1 MIYLDVAGS
10 AVLIQA
16 PEDITS
22 LDELDLPD
30 GVELTEI
37 GNSAFKGCIDLIL
50 AELPETVTKVGRN
63 AFSQCEK
70 LEGVI
75 SYAPDYIYIGQDA
88 FVGLRYMAFNTGYLD
103 LEDPL
108 MARDTLTYVTSA
120 CLLDETAARYAI
132 GCGDAIVLGD
142 TEETRPLVFGLD
154 GDDTYLLNG
163 TTDFSGEIQAPE
175 GRVITYV
182 IRGALQDCQ
191 GEFTLPAEVAEHI
204 RAIQS
209 AAFKNSG
216 LTGTVEFSDDLFQIG
231 SDAFIGCVDLTEV
244 KFSNPASDLGDADPG
259 LSVDPYAFART
270 GLTEIEFPEDLR
282 SVGYSAFEDTDMQSI
297 TFTGEN
303 VPLLT
308 YPGRGTFYS
317 FGVETEGL
325 VQLEGAAAE
334 NEDAYVDV
342 WKYSIQGYE
351 SDDEIESN
359 IYYTVLNAAVSEW
372 MDAAGD
378 FPVDED

>member
-1 MIYLDVAGS
+1 MPAYKVEICGVNTAKLPILKETEKEALFARIQQGDQEAREMYIKGNLRL
-10 AVLIQA
+10 VL
-16 PEDITS
+16 S
-22 LDELDLPD
+22 
-30 GVELTEI
+30 
-37 GNSAFKGCIDLIL
+37 
-50 AELPETVTKVGRN
+50 
-63 AFSQCEK
+63 
-70 LEGVI
+70 VI
-75 SYAPDYIYIGQDA
+75 K
-88 FVGLRYMAFNTGYLD
+88 R
-103 LEDPL
+103 
-108 MARDTLTYVTSA
+108 
-120 CLLDETAARYAI
+120 
-132 GCGDAIVLGD
+132 
-142 TEETRPLVFGLD
+142 
-154 GDDTYLLNG
+154 
-163 TTDFSGEIQAPE
+163 FSGSHEN
-175 GRVITYV
+175 
-182 IRGALQDCQ
+182 L
-191 GEFTLPAEVAEHI
+191 
-204 RAIQS
+204 
-209 AAFKNSG
+209 
-216 LTGTVEFSDDLFQIG
+216 DDLFQIG

-244 KFSNPASDLGDADPG
+244 KFSNHASDLGDADPG

-378 FPVDED
+378 FPVDEDWNYLPEFLEYIDDCTPYTIENIKFTGEERVYTLLGKEVPDHPDRLEKPDINEYVDAWRDRIEEEKNEKE

>member
-1 MIYLDVAGS
+1 M
-10 AVLIQA
+10 
-16 PEDITS
+16 
-22 LDELDLPD
+22 
-30 GVELTEI
+30 
-37 GNSAFKGCIDLIL
+37 
-50 AELPETVTKVGRN
+50 
-63 AFSQCEK
+63 
-70 LEGVI
+70 
-75 SYAPDYIYIGQDA
+75 
-88 FVGLRYMAFNTGYLD
+88 
-103 LEDPL
+103 
-108 MARDTLTYVTSA
+108 
-120 CLLDETAARYAI
+120 
-132 GCGDAIVLGD
+132 
-142 TEETRPLVFGLD
+142 
-154 GDDTYLLNG
+154 
-163 TTDFSGEIQAPE
+163 
-175 GRVITYV
+175 
-182 IRGALQDCQ
+182 
-191 GEFTLPAEVAEHI
+191 
-204 RAIQS
+204 
-209 AAFKNSG
+209 
-216 LTGTVEFSDDLFQIG
+216 
-231 SDAFIGCVDLTEV
+231 DLTEV

-378 FPVDED
+378 FPVDEDWNYLPEFLEYVNDCTPYTIENIKFTGEERIYTLLGKEVPDHPDRLENRISMSM